1 MNGLKRIKLH
11 EWAIG
16 ITLVALIVYFVSK
29 TQFTTINGVKLTEK
43 DIKPVDSADD
53 EAYIKRLH
61 PKFRDLARAL
71 INRVEDKLGLKM
83 FITSGYRTYEE
94 QARLHAQNPNNAKPG
109 VSSHNFGFAFDVNVR
124 DKNGNLILTKSS
136 SSKKW
141 KDAGVVGI
149 AKELGMLWGGDGLF
163 GGYHDPVHFFIKPNG
178 KSTVNLAALKDAKK
192 VDSNGYVIV

>member
-1 MNGLKRIKLH
+1 MSGLKQIKGYQ
-11 EWAIG
+11 WVIG
-16 ITLVALIVYFVSK
+16 IALVTFIVYVVSRTK
-29 TQFTTINGVKLTEK
+29 FTQINGVKLSEK
-43 DIKPVDSADD
+43 DVKPIDSAND

-61 PKFRDLARAL
+61 PKFRNLARAL

-124 DKNGNLILTKSS
+124 NKQGDLILTKSS

-141 KDAGVVGI
+141 KDAGVVDV

-163 GGYHDPVHFFIKPNG
+163 GNYHDPVHFFIKPNG
-178 KSTVNLAALKDAKK
+178 KSTVNLAALKEKGK
-192 VDSNGYVIV
+192 VDSNGYIIV